1 MSPLSQPLNLGA
13 LTLPN
18 RAVMAPLTRSRAS
31 EGRVPNA
38 LMAEYYGQRSG
49 AGLIISEATS
59 VSPMAIGYPNTPGIW
74 NDEQTE
80 AWKQVTETVHAK
92 GGRIF
97 LQLWHV
103 GRISDPVYLGGELP
117 LAPSAVAA
125 EGHVR
130 LLRPKRQHPV
140 PRALET
146 EEIAGV
152 VEEFRRGAENAKRA
166 GFDGVELH
174 AANGYLI
181 DSFLQ
186 DASNHRTDEYG
197 GTVENRARFLLEIT
211 DAVASVWGGERVGVH
226 LAPRGD
232 QHSMGD
238 SDPKSLFLH
247 VAEELGRRDVAFL
260 CLREYEG
267 EDSLLPHIKEAFGGP
282 VIANEEMTPESAR
295 RLVSEG
301 VADAVAWGE
310 DYIATPDLAE
320 RLASGTPFNT
330 RNPET
335 YYAEGALGYTDYPF
349 ADAR

>member
-1 MSPLSQPLNLGA
+1 MSPLSQPLALGA

-18 RAVMAPLTRSRAS
+18 RAVMAPLTRARAS

-38 LMAEYYGQRSG
+38 LMAEYYGQRAG

-59 VSPMAIGYPNTPGIW
+59 VSPMGVGYPATPGIW
-74 NDEQTE
+74 SDEQTE
-80 AWKQVTETVHAK
+80 AWQQITDAVHAR
-92 GGRIF
+92 GGRIVM
-97 LQLWHV
+97 QLWHV
-103 GRISDPVYLGGELP
+103 GRISDPVYLDGEP
-117 LAPSAVAA
+117 PVAPSAVAA
-125 EGHVR
+125 GGHVR

-146 EEIAGV
+146 DEIAGV

-181 DSFLQ
+181 DAFLQ
-186 DASNHRTDEYG
+186 DGSNHRTDRYG
-197 GTVENRARFLLEIT
+197 GTVENRARFLMEIT
-211 DAVASVWGGERVGVH
+211 DAVSAVWGPERVGVH

-247 VAEELGRRDVAFL
+247 VAAELRARRVAFL
-260 CLREYEG
+260 FLREYEAD
-267 EDSLLPHIKEAFGGP
+267 DSLLPHVKEAFGGP
-282 VIANEEMTPESAR
+282 VIANERMTPDDAR
-295 RLVSEG
+295 RLVAEG
-301 VADAVAWGE
+301 VADAVSWGE

-335 YYAEGALGYTDYPF
+335 YYGQGPVGYTDYPR
-349 ADAR
+349 ADAL